1 MSIKIFSSD
10 NLDEITVRRL
20 FIFMK
25 ENLIF
30 ESIQDELLQK
40 KILNER
46 EIDECNN
53 RNRHFKTETLIKI
66 IIRKRRCKEFIDF
79 IHELHSEEHVSKT
92 ILQFQ
97 TEYSEQKEQIQ
108 TVSNGNVK

>member
-1 MSIKIFSSD
+1 
-10 NLDEITVRRL
+10 
-20 FIFMK
+20 MK

-30 ESIQDELLQK
+30 ESMQDELLQRK
-40 KILNER
+40 LLNER

-53 RNRHFKTETLIKI
+53 RIRHFKSETLIKI
-66 IIRKRRCKEFIDF
+66 IIRKRRCKEFIAF

-97 TEYSEQKEQIQ
+97 TEHSKQEEKTQ